1 MADPKMNLTKNFQ
14 LWEFIVSVTADRNG
28 LDNTPNKK
36 EIEHLTVLCK
46 TILQPA
52 RDALGPLRISS
63 GFRSEELNDFVGG
76 APNSDHRLGFAA
88 DVIPINATTKQLAE
102 WVVKNVSQFDQVI
115 LEFGTV
121 QNPNWIHL
129 SAAPRLRGEI
139 LTAARVNGE
148 TVYDNYDGF
157 STLIA

>member
-1 MADPKMNLTKNFQ
+1 MANPKMNLTKSFQ
-14 LWEFIVSVTADRNG
+14 LWEFMVSVTADRNG
-28 LDNTPNKK
+28 IDNTPNAK
-36 EIEHLTVLCK
+36 EIDHLTTLCK

-63 GFRSEELNDFVGG
+63 GFRSEKLNDFVGG
-76 APNSDHRLGFAA
+76 ASNSDHRLGFAA
-88 DVIPINATTKQLAE
+88 DVIPITAGTRQLAE

-139 LTAARVNGE
+139 LTAARDGGQ
-148 TVYDNYDGF
+148 TVYEDYGGF
-157 STLIA
+157 ST

>member
-1 MADPKMNLTKNFQ
+1 MANPKMNLTKNFQ
-14 LWEFIVSVTADRNG
+14 LWEFMVSVTADRNG
-28 LDNTPNKK
+28 IDNTPNAT
-36 EIEHLTVLCK
+36 EIEHLTILCK

-63 GFRSEELNDFVGG
+63 GFRSEELNSLVRG

-88 DVIPINATTKQLAE
+88 DVIPITTGTRQLAE

-121 QNPNWIHL
+121 QDSNWIHL

-139 LTAARVNGE
+139 QR
-148 TVYDNYDGF
+148 F
-157 STLIA
+157 SVL